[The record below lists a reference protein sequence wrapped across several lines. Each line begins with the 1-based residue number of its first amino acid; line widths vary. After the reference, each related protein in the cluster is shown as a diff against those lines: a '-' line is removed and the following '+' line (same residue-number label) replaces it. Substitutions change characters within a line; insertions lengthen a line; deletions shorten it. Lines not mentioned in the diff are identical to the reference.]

1 MRNSRFSR
9 QTGAALVIALLVF
22 AIAAA
27 LMVGLQRDYQLFLA
41 RVGNSL
47 AAEQS
52 WAYLLG
58 AEQLGIKAIA
68 KDTEIDTAANRQWD
82 HLGELWAA
90 EATPFPLDEGG
101 WLLGRLEDLQGRFN
115 LNLLLSTSDSVE
127 GSTEGEGNASTASFG
142 GGELS
147 APQQQFVRLLMA
159 LDLESFSVDEAI
171 ALTERIADYID
182 TDSERR
188 ARGAEQGEYR
198 NLPQPYYPA
207 NRPLVSV
214 SELRAV
220 QGMSTELYQRLAP
233 FVSVWPMQNAKLNI
247 MTASVTVLRSL
258 NIDGSLQPMDLATAT
273 RWVEQRSQGDIGGLD
288 ALLKDVAFTGGETA
302 QLRMLL
308 GESSHWFLL
317 SAKVELLGRE
327 SQLLTVLER
336 TGATAVSR
344 YRSQGEL

>member
-1 MRNSRFSR
+1 MRSSKYSR
-9 QTGAALVIALLVF
+9 QSGAALVIALLVF

-41 RVGNSL
+41 RAGNSF

-58 AEQLGIKAIA
+58 AEQLGAKAIA

-101 WLLGRLEDLQGRFN
+101 WLLGQLEDLQGRFN
-115 LNLLLSTSDSVE
+115 LNLLLSTSNSVE
-127 GSTEGEGNASTASFG
+127 EKSGDNRDVPTSRF

-159 LDLESFSVDEAI
+159 LDLESFSVDDAI

-182 TDSERR
+182 ADSERR

-220 QGMSTELYQRLAP
+220 QDMPAELYQRLAP
-233 FVSVWPMQNAKLNI
+233 LVSVWPTQNAKLNI
-247 MTASVTVLRSL
+247 MTAPATVLRSL
-258 NIDGSLQPMDLATAT
+258 NIDGSLQPMDLATVT
-273 RWVEQRSQGDIGGLD
+273 RWVEQRAQGEIGGLD
-288 ALLKDVAFTGGETA
+288 ALLEDIAFAGGETG
-302 QLRMLL
+302 QLRGLL
-308 GESSHWFLL
+308 GESSQWFLL

-327 SQLLTVLER
+327 SQLMSVLER
-336 TGATAVSR
+336 TGKSAVSR
-344 YRSQGEL
+344 YRTQGEL